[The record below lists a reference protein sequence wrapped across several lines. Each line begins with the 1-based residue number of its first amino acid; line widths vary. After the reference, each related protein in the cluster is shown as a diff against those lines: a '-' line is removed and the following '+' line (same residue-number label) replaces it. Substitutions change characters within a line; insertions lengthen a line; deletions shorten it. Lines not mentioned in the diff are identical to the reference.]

1 MQLLLGQYL
10 IQLQQDYRFLK
21 NLWRLNKMDNEKIN
35 QLSAYEQNLQT
46 LLSQRQNIHSQILE
60 TQSALKEVS
69 NSKESYKIIGNIMVL
84 SNSEELKKELTE
96 KEDML
101 NIRLK
106 SIQKKE
112 ESVKQKAQELQKEIF
127 KGE

>member
-1 MQLLLGQYL
+1 
-10 IQLQQDYRFLK
+10 
-21 NLWRLNKMDNEKIN
+21 MDNEKIN

-60 TQSALKEVS
+60 VQSALSEVS
-69 NSKESYKIIGNIMVL
+69 TSPESYKIIGNVMVL
-84 SNSEELKKELTE
+84 SNSDELQKELKE

-112 ESVKQKAQELQKEIF
+112 DSVKQKAQELQKEIF